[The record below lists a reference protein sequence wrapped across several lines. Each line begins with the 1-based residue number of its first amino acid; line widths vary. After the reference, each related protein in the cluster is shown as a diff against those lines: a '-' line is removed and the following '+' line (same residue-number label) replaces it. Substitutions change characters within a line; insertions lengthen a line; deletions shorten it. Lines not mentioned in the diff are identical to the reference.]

1 MAMDIGN
8 VIEKCLKSFQF
19 RNQLK
24 ILQLVVCPRAKYNY
38 YIQLQPIVL
47 FKKKKWKI
55 LTTLLCNCNEKMLI

>member
-47 FKKKKWKI
+47 KKKNKSGR
-55 LTTLLCNCNEKMLI
+55 C

>member
-8 VIEKCLKSFQF
+8 VMEKCLKSFQF

-47 FKKKKWKI
+47 KKKIKWKM